1 MIITT
6 HENIEQGTPE
16 WHAIRA
22 GKLTASCIN
31 EILTP
36 AKLEPSK
43 SMHGYACQLA
53 VERITG
59 KCIEGVKT
67 SSMQKGN
74 DLEPIAFD
82 IYHNEFNPLK
92 KVGFME
98 NSDVPFAFGAS
109 PDGLYVDK
117 NIGVEIKCLSNPK
130 EYFEALDRNVIA
142 ADRKL
147 QMAGQMLAGG
157 LEAVS
162 FIIYIEGMKMSPVT
176 YLRDEGL
183 IRKIILAGEVLEELV
198 LSLIEKHDK
207 ASGFL
212 TPTYKTIEETSQ
224 W

>member
-1 MIITT
+1 MIIKT
-6 HENIEQGTPE
+6 HKNIEQGSPE
-16 WHAIRA
+16 WHSIRA

-59 KCIEGVKT
+59 KCVDGVKT
-67 SSMQKGN
+67 SAMQKGS

-82 IYHNEFNPLK
+82 IYHNEFHPLK
-92 KVGFME
+92 KVGFMK
-98 NSDVPFAFGAS
+98 NSDVPFPFGAS

-117 NIGVEIKCLSNPK
+117 NIGVEIKCLSNPR
-130 EYFEALDRNVIA
+130 EYFDLLDGGAIA

-162 FIIYIEGMKMSPVT
+162 FVIYIEGMKMSPR
-176 YLRDEGL
+176 YYHRDEAL
-183 IRKIILAGEVLEELV
+183 ISKIITAGEVLEELV
-198 LSLIEKHDK
+198 LKLIENHNE
-207 ASGFL
+207 AGGFL
-212 TPTYKTIEETSQ
+212 TEVIGDAQ
-224 W
+224 WSI